1 MAFLTEIEQY
11 LWSGIFF
18 FSFFVICC
26 GLLERRFSQRI
37 SLFVLL
43 GFLSGETALQAV
55 LFAAGMDTTLILTI
69 LPLTAY
75 LPAIL
80 CVHILSKQRF
90 FQTVAIWTIG
100 LVLSF
105 TLRFFCKLI
114 LAPITMNESLSY
126 VARHLLLTGSLV
138 LVAGGLLFVVFRFIR
153 KPFRQYVLH
162 SQVNWLPLCFPVIM
176 IFLLFSYF
184 GNSTTDVTVWI
195 LILLTALSVFVVLTL
210 VFLTSASL
218 TRARET
224 EKATAVQMEI
234 QSREY
239 KNLCGKMER
248 GRAYRHDM
256 RHHLAVLKGL
266 VKQGDTE
273 QLSSYLEGLHDR
285 LSDTEQEMFC
295 SHPTINAVLSFFI
308 GQAKE
313 KGGKISVAVQLGKEL
328 SFEEM
333 DLCVILANALE
344 NAIHACEEIPEPQNR
359 YIELCVDGTDPQKL
373 AISVLNPCRVPLA
386 FDADGLP
393 VVPEREGHGVGL
405 KSIKSIVEKYHGMF
419 HCECKEGKFHLKA
432 VLFSPPK
439 VSHKRR
445 KPLAAKVVT
454 TTLLSAF
461 AFCFLVNSMPVM
473 AQTLEK
479 IPGIGLL
486 TRVANFRSYDFGWGD
501 TEFHATLPQ
510 IDTGQTQ
517 ASSAPESEPPAEEGQ
532 PSSSAGQAGG
542 EVPAGE
548 ETLEGAGTEKKDEP
562 ASSGSISWES
572 GRPEPEA
579 ADPVPPESTPSEPEA
594 TDPVPP
600 ESTPSEPEA
609 TDPVPPE
616 STPSEPEATDPVP
629 PESTPSEPEP
639 PDLSD
644 GAADMNAQM
653 EGYIEELREIFFWY
667 VARKYEGY
675 VGLDSTYTILRNDE
689 TFLSLRFETTL
700 NAGGSGQFSRCFTLD
715 KQTGQVLSL
724 ADLFVEDA
732 AYIPVISEEILRQ
745 MTEQVEA
752 GLADY
757 FIPGGIWSEEEC
769 FQEIQA
775 DQNFY
780 INDQNQLVIVF
791 DEYEVAPGSAGMP
804 EFVIPY
810 EVLDGILQQPSL
822 IGAQEGEG
830 LV

>member
-1 MAFLTEIEQY
+1 
-11 LWSGIFF
+11 
-18 FSFFVICC
+18 
-26 GLLERRFSQRI
+26 
-37 SLFVLL
+37 
-43 GFLSGETALQAV
+43 
-55 LFAAGMDTTLILTI
+55 
-69 LPLTAY
+69 
-75 LPAIL
+75 
-80 CVHILSKQRF
+80 
-90 FQTVAIWTIG
+90 
-100 LVLSF
+100 
-105 TLRFFCKLI
+105 
-114 LAPITMNESLSY
+114 
-126 VARHLLLTGSLV
+126 
-138 LVAGGLLFVVFRFIR
+138 
-153 KPFRQYVLH
+153 
-162 SQVNWLPLCFPVIM
+162 
-176 IFLLFSYF
+176 
-184 GNSTTDVTVWI
+184 
-195 LILLTALSVFVVLTL
+195 
-210 VFLTSASL
+210 
-218 TRARET
+218 
-224 EKATAVQMEI
+224 
-234 QSREY
+234 
-239 KNLCGKMER
+239 
-248 GRAYRHDM
+248 
-256 RHHLAVLKGL
+256 
-266 VKQGDTE
+266 
-273 QLSSYLEGLHDR
+273 
-285 LSDTEQEMFC
+285 
-295 SHPTINAVLSFFI
+295 
-308 GQAKE
+308 
-313 KGGKISVAVQLGKEL
+313 
-328 SFEEM
+328 
-333 DLCVILANALE
+333 
-344 NAIHACEEIPEPQNR
+344 
-359 YIELCVDGTDPQKL
+359 
-373 AISVLNPCRVPLA
+373 
-386 FDADGLP
+386 
-393 VVPEREGHGVGL
+393 
-405 KSIKSIVEKYHGMF
+405 MF

-653 EGYIEELREIFFWY
+653 EGYIEELQEIFFWY

-769 FQEIQA
+769 SRRSRRIRIFISMIKT
-775 DQNFY
+775 NW
-780 INDQNQLVIVF
+780 L
-791 DEYEVAPGSAGMP
+791 
-804 EFVIPY
+804 
-810 EVLDGILQQPSL
+810 LC
-822 IGAQEGEG
+822 
-830 LV
+830 